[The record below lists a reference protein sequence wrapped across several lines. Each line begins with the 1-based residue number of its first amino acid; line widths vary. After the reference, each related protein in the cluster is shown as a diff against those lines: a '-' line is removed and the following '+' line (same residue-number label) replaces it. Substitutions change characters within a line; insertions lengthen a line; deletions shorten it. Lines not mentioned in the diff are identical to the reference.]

1 MDARNLGRD
10 NESSARVIYFPAQPA
25 ASPTAAMGL
34 ALMNTPEEPVTTPLP
49 QPVEEP

>member
-1 MDARNLGRD
+1 VDARHFGRD